1 MGNCCDGE
9 SEQRTSE
16 RHNLT
21 AGQNVSLN
29 SMFDLTSNCY
39 DLTLNC
45 CDLHLIQYPTS
56 NVTQQ
61 PVSREVL
68 AEAAEKRAKEMEKRG
83 VKGVVRLPKTQDSDL
98 QQDRSGGGLRW
109 QVD

>member
-9 SEQRTSE
+9 GEQRTSE

-29 SMFDLTSNCY
+29 SIFDLTF
-39 DLTLNC
+39 NC
-45 CDLHLIQYPTS
+45 CDLHLIQYPAS